1 MAETIEKANVQAL
14 QGLPS
19 FMTTFWNSPEQLA
32 LALRW
37 LTIVGILFTA
47 AFGAAVYFVN
57 DRIGALQAALI
68 INQGQE
74 IRDQKNIVE
83 SQSKTVS
90 QQSGKITNLSDDLQ
104 SVRSQAA
111 ELAIRA
117 QNAERGISDT
127 YDFNGGH
134 RQNMGGGRVVLAV
147 GPEAGVFQKIF
158 RLQSD
163 KDWNELKEVCDDQI
177 KATPTWLT
185 PYLFSGI
192 ANANLGNLAVAKERL
207 QFVVAKA
214 GSDPNY
220 SDAARILAQIETAT
234 R

>member
-1 MAETIEKANVQAL
+1 M
-14 QGLPS
+14 PS
-19 FMTTFWNSPEQLA
+19 LVTTFWNSPDQLA
-32 LALRW
+32 LTLRW

-47 AFGAAVYFVN
+47 AFGAAIYFVN

-68 INQGQE
+68 VSQGNDIKNQ
-74 IRDQKNIVE
+74 KSTVE
-83 SQSKTVS
+83 SQTETIS
-90 QQSGKITNLSDDLQ
+90 QQSGKIMHLSDDLQ

-134 RQNMGGGRVVLAV
+134 RQNMGGGRVVLNV
-147 GPEAGVFQKIF
+147 GKETGVFQHIVS
-158 RLQSD
+158 LQ
-163 KDWNELKEVCDDQI
+163 NEKNWSALKETCENQI
-177 KATPTWLT
+177 KETPAWLT

-192 ANANLGNLAVAKERL
+192 ANANLGNRAVAKERL
-207 QFVVAKA
+207 QFVVEKA

-220 SDAARILAQIETAT
+220 SDAARILSEIEAAT